1 MDGLDFGKVI
11 NKENVVLSANCS
23 NFLTSSS
30 WPEIIPI
37 YMVIKKKKKLK
48 IKKLKRRKKE
58 KKRPN

>member
-37 YMVIKKKKKLK
+37 YMVTKKRKKKKE
-48 IKKLKRRKKE
+48 KE
-58 KKRPN
+58 GLN